1 MTNQLSMRPLL
12 CLMLVAGVILAGE
25 TGDVLAGGMKV
36 GEVVT
41 RVGTGVG
48 QRLGMAVK
56 LAEKLVS
63 AISAGGVRTTKLVS
77 ADEPAVM
84 AWLGEAVGVRLGHLR
99 VSMPPPAM

>member
-1 MTNQLSMRPLL
+1 MTNRLSMRPLI

-36 GEVVT
+36 GEVAT

-48 QRLGMAVK
+48 QRLGLAVK

-63 AISAGGVRTTKLVS
+63 AISLGTARVATLENGEELPLVS
-77 ADEPAVM
+77 WVDEK
-84 AWLGEAVGVRLGHLR
+84 VGVRLGYFR
-99 VSMPPPAM
+99 VSMPPPLG